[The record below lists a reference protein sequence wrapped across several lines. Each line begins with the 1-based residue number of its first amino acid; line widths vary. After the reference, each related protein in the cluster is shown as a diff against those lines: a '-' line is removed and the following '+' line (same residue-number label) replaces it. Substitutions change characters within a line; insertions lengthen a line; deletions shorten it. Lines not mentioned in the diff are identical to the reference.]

1 MLYSN
6 HAVLADTMPTNT
18 HTTPTGQTAQ
28 ADSKVA
34 DHQGSEGTA
43 APAASTTADQ
53 EKKVA
58 TTAPAASTTADQE
71 KKVATTAEEK
81 DKDKQTNASETPQ
94 KPTNVGKKDTE
105 VTSTNDA
112 KPATQKTTA
121 KSKVRVRAARL
132 RSVMKVAKAAPIAE
146 TPDPTTPSDSTSM
159 AIVNDKNK
167 LDKNWIQLDNG
178 KAQIYFT
185 VKGNDQ
191 KPYVTSF
198 MDKDV
203 KSTLYTKR
211 FDPNSLELNIE
222 YQNGDKDAGPG
233 LVLVWDDKYLQLN
246 TSRIGAEDLV
256 YTTNSG
262 VKDYVPVSPGNG
274 FYKSYNEWLK
284 EKQDPSKLHLI
295 SLWQKV
301 PANSTFT
308 ATLPFKYVGN
318 ADVVKSTRVDAYLK
332 PYSTTLTFDP
342 FELHPEQIDPA
353 PKPTTDDATTTTGVY
368 NNPLVTSSDWIKMV
382 HGNAIGYYTAK
393 GKDGKTYVTGY
404 AAPKGNSQSIFNVD
418 QIDLNSLEFH
428 LLYHN
433 GDKEVKSGLWFN
445 FADNKAIAIDTSR
458 LGADGPQLKSQQGW
472 SYKWAIHTGSDGGTY
487 YNSWAEYL
495 KAHNNVGDQASEI
508 SMTGVAIKPDDTI
521 EFNIPVKYTGQLSA
535 RTPSLTFSPHI
546 NDYGKG
552 FTQNWADLYFT
563 TVKKDL
569 SEVKR
574 VVLLP
579 TEFMGEKPGESDWKL
594 VKEISKDMPNGWDAF
609 KISNFPTYKGSFNMD
624 SLPIGDKPSLVYG
637 SAQYFIDLSK
647 IQEIFANHGYTVK
660 YANNNGKAQEMPF
673 YAYSTIPLA
682 KRVDDDKP
690 FNNDP
695 SIWVIQVQAVPAII
709 LNKDQH
715 YVADPNAK
723 PWDTTSMIDEIY
735 AADDAGQRKTRDQL
749 GKLPKTDVDISY
761 EYQAP
766 GAATAA
772 AVDKVDLTKAG
783 VYTVTYS
790 HTYADGRVVKDS
802 RKVYVDGVKPENKK
816 ITRTIIV
823 HEPNGTDQTVSQTA
837 TVTRKVI
844 LDATTGKIK
853 SAGKWSTA
861 KWEAYSAPEFKGYT
875 PAPAQIDETT
885 VNEGTQDTTVEISYT
900 ANKTPEQPDHNVDG
914 GKQEHKYITRTIIV
928 HTPNGT
934 DQKVIQK
941 ATLTREVIL
950 DATTGEIKSAGK
962 WSTAKWETYLAP
974 EFKGYTPA
982 PAQIDETTVNEG
994 TQDTTVEIS
1003 YTANKTP
1010 EQPDHNVDGGKQETK
1025 YITRTII
1032 VHTPN
1037 GTDQTVIQKATLTR
1051 KVILDATTGEIKS
1064 AGKWSTAKWETY
1076 SAPEFKGYTPA
1087 PAQIDETTVN
1097 EDTQDTTV
1105 EISYTANKTPE
1116 QPDHNVDGGKQ
1127 ETKYITRTIIVHEP
1141 NGTDQTVIQ
1150 TATVTRK
1157 VILDATT
1164 GEIKSAGKW
1173 STAKWEAYSAPEFK
1187 GYTPAPAQIDETTVN
1202 EDTQDTTVEI
1212 SYTANKTPEQ
1222 PDHNGKQETKDITR
1236 TIIVHEPNG
1245 TDQTVIQKATLT
1257 RKVILDATTGEI
1269 KSAGK
1274 WSTAKWERYSAP
1286 EFKGYTPAPAQIE
1299 ETTVNE
1305 DTQDT
1310 TVEISYTANK
1320 TPEQPDHNGKQETKD
1335 ITRTIMSTRQTELTK
1350 KLSKKQQ

>member
-1 MLYSN
+1 MLERIPKYTLRKLSVGLASVMIGSGILMN
-6 HAVLADTMPTNT
+6 SPKVLA
-18 HTTPTGQTAQ
+18 
-28 ADSKVA
+28 
-34 DHQGSEGTA
+34 
-43 APAASTTADQ
+43 
-53 EKKVA
+53 A
-58 TTAPAASTTADQE
+58 TTVQSSNQNEGKGNGESQSRTSVPDDTHSTGTDVQPGTSNQNE
-71 KKVATTAEEK
+71 GKGNGESQSDATT
-81 DKDKQTNASETPQ
+81 
-94 KPTNVGKKDTE
+94 
-105 VTSTNDA
+105 
-112 KPATQKTTA
+112 
-121 KSKVRVRAARL
+121 
-132 RSVMKVAKAAPIAE
+132 
-146 TPDPTTPSDSTSM
+146 PTTPSDSTSM

-167 LDKNWIQLDNG
+167 LDKNWIQLDHG
-178 KAQIYFT
+178 KGQIYFT

-191 KPYVTSF
+191 KTYVTSY

-211 FDPNSLELNIE
+211 FDPNSLELHIE

-368 NNPLVTSSDWIKMV
+368 NNPLATSSDWIKMT
-382 HGNAIGYYTAK
+382 HGDAVGYYTAK

-433 GDKEVKSGLWFN
+433 GDKEVNSGLWFN
-445 FADNKAIAIDTSR
+445 FADGKTLKLDTSR

-472 SYKWAIHTGSDGGTY
+472 SYKWSIHTGSDGGTY

-495 KAHNNVGDQASEI
+495 KAHNNVGDQASQI
-508 SMTGVAIKPDDTI
+508 SMTGVALKPDDTI

-535 RTPSLTFSPHI
+535 GTPSLPFEQDI
-546 NDYGKG
+546 DDYGSG
-552 FTQNWADLYFT
+552 FARSSASLYFT

-579 TEFMGEKPGESDWKL
+579 TEFMGEQPGQSYWKL
-594 VKEISKDMPNGWDAF
+594 VKEISKDMPNDGWDAL
-609 KISNFPTYKGSFNMD
+609 KISNFPIFKGSFNMD
-624 SLPIGDKPSLVYG
+624 SLPKGDRPSLVYG
-637 SAQYFIDLSK
+637 SAQYFIDLRK

-673 YAYSTIPLA
+673 YAYSTLPGA
-682 KRVDDDKP
+682 FRVDDDKP

-695 SIWVIQVQAVPAII
+695 SIWVIHVQAVPAII

-715 YVADPNAK
+715 YVADPNAE

-735 AADDAGQRKTRDQL
+735 AADDDAGQRKTRDQL
-749 GKLPKTDVDISY
+749 GKLSKTDVVISY

-766 GAATAA
+766 GAATAVA
-772 AVDKVDLTKAG
+772 ADKVDLTKAG

-802 RKVYVDGVKPENKK
+802 RKVYVNDAKQETKD

-823 HEPNGTDQTVSQTA
+823 HEPNGTDKTVIQTA
-837 TVTRKVI
+837 TV
-844 LDATTGKIK
+844 
-853 SAGKWSTA
+853 
-861 KWEAYSAPEFKGYT
+861 
-875 PAPAQIDETT
+875 
-885 VNEGTQDTTVEISYT
+885 
-900 ANKTPEQPDHNVDG
+900 
-914 GKQEHKYITRTIIV
+914 
-928 HTPNGT
+928 
-934 DQKVIQK
+934 
-941 ATLTREVIL
+941 
-950 DATTGEIKSAGK
+950 
-962 WSTAKWETYLAP
+962 
-974 EFKGYTPA
+974 
-982 PAQIDETTVNEG
+982 
-994 TQDTTVEIS
+994 
-1003 YTANKTP
+1003 
-1010 EQPDHNVDGGKQETK
+1010 
-1025 YITRTII
+1025 
-1032 VHTPN
+1032 
-1037 GTDQTVIQKATLTR
+1037 TR

-1064 AGKWSTAKWETY
+1064 AGKWSTAKWEKY
-1076 SAPEFKGYTPA
+1076 SAPEFPGYTPA

-1116 QPDHNVDGGKQ
+1116 Q
-1127 ETKYITRTIIVHEP
+1127 ETKDITRTIIVHTP
-1141 NGTDQTVIQ
+1141 KGTDQKVIQ
-1150 TATVTRK
+1150 KATLTRE
-1157 VILDATT
+1157 VILYVPT
-1164 GEIKSAGKW
+1164 GEIKSLGEW
-1173 STAKWEAYSAPEFK
+1173 STAKWGTYSAPEFK
-1187 GYTPAPAQIDETTVN
+1187 GYTPDKAQIDETTVN
-1202 EDTQDTTVEI
+1202 KNTQDITVEI
-1212 SYTANKTPEQ
+1212 SYKANEITKT
-1222 PDHNGKQETKDITR
+1222 ETKDITR

-1245 TDQTVIQKATLT
+1245 TDQKVIQKATLT
-1257 RKVILDATTGEI
+1257 RKVILYAPTGEI

-1286 EFKGYTPAPAQIE
+1286 EFTGYTPDKAQID

-1305 DTQDT
+1305 DTQNT
-1310 TVEISYTANK
+1310 TVEISYTANE
-1320 TPEQPDHNGKQETKD
+1320 TSEQPGHSKDNSNNDNNGGNN
-1335 ITRTIMSTRQTELTK
+1335 SNTELTDNNTDTSNPTDNNKSSKTKSTTTSKSNQSSKAKRTTKSGTISPKAVALANTTAGLATSAKANMENGIAKNNSQNSQTLPQTGENESKVAFAVAGLLAAALGIFGIAINRK
-1350 KLSKKQQ
+1350 KEN

>member
-1 MLYSN
+1 MATN
-6 HAVLADTMPTNT
+6 IQDTT
-18 HTTPTGQTAQ
+18 Q
-28 ADSKVA
+28 
-34 DHQGSEGTA
+34 
-43 APAASTTADQ
+43 
-53 EKKVA
+53 
-58 TTAPAASTTADQE
+58 
-71 KKVATTAEEK
+71 
-81 DKDKQTNASETPQ
+81 DKDKQPNANETTQNTTNID
-94 KPTNVGKKDTE
+94 KKDTE
-105 VTSTNDA
+105 VTPTNDA
-112 KPATQKTTA
+112 TPATQKTTP
-121 KSKVRVRAARL
+121 KFKVLAAL
-132 RSVMKVAKAAPIAE
+132 MKAAPRAMKAATAE
-146 TPDPTTPSDSTSM
+146 TPDPTAPSDSTSM
-159 AIVNDKNK
+159 AIVNDTNK

-191 KPYVTSF
+191 KTYVTSF

-211 FDPNSLELNIE
+211 FDPNSLELHIE

-233 LVLVWDDKYLQLN
+233 LVLVWDDKDLQLN
-246 TSRIGAEDLV
+246 TSRISTEDLV

-262 VKDYVPVSPGNG
+262 VKDYVPLSPGNG

-284 EKQDPSKLHLI
+284 EKQDPRKLHLI

-382 HGNAIGYYTAK
+382 HGEAIAYYTAK
-393 GKDGKTYVTGY
+393 GKDGKTYVTDY
-404 AAPKGNSQSIFNVD
+404 VAANGKSQSIINVK
-418 QIDLNSLEFH
+418 QVDLSILEYH
-428 LLYHN
+428 LIYHN
-433 GDKEVKSGLWFN
+433 GDKEVGSGLWAN
-445 FADNKAIAIDTSR
+445 FADNKTIAIDTSR

-472 SYKWAIHTGSDGGTY
+472 SYKWGIHTGSDGGTY

-660 YANNNGKAQEMPF
+660 YANNKDKDKDKVQEMPF

-749 GKLPKTDVDISY
+749 EKLPKTSKNYVNISY

-766 GAATAA
+766 GAATAV
-772 AVDKVDLTKAG
+772 AVDKVDLATPG
-783 VYTVTYS
+783 VYTVIYS
-790 HTYADGRVVKDS
+790 HTYADGQVVKDS
-802 RKVYVDGVKPENKK
+802 RKVYVDGVKPETKD

-823 HEPNGTDQTVSQTA
+823 HTPNGSDQKVIQTA
-837 TVTRKVI
+837 TLTREVI
-844 LDATTGKIK
+844 LYAPTGEIK
-853 SAGKWSTA
+853 SVGEWSTA
-861 KWEAYSAPEFKGYT
+861 KWGTYSAPKFKGYT

-885 VNEGTQDTTVEISYT
+885 VNEDTQDITVEISYT
-900 ANKTPEQPDHNVDG
+900 ANETP
-914 GKQEHKYITRTIIV
+914 KQETKDITRTIIV
-928 HTPNGT
+928 HTPNGS
-934 DQKVIQK
+934 DQKVIQT

-950 DATTGEIKSAGK
+950 YAPTGEIKSVGE
-962 WSTAKWETYLAP
+962 WSTAKW
-974 EFKGYTPA
+974 G
-982 PAQIDETTVNEG
+982 
-994 TQDTTVEIS
+994 
-1003 YTANKTP
+1003 
-1010 EQPDHNVDGGKQETK
+1010 
-1025 YITRTII
+1025 
-1032 VHTPN
+1032 
-1037 GTDQTVIQKATLTR
+1037 
-1051 KVILDATTGEIKS
+1051 
-1064 AGKWSTAKWETY
+1064 TY
-1076 SAPEFKGYTPA
+1076 SAPKFKGYTPA

-1105 EISYTANKTPE
+1105 EISYTANETPE
-1116 QPDHNVDGGKQ
+1116 QPDHSKDKDQGQNPQTPDSNENGK
-1127 ETKYITRTIIVHEP
+1127 HH
-1141 NGTDQTVIQ
+1141 
-1150 TATVTRK
+1150 
-1157 VILDATT
+1157 LST
-1164 GEIKSAGKW
+1164 GENTESSG
-1173 STAKWEAYSAPEFK
+1173 STTKTK
-1187 GYTPAPAQIDETTVN
+1187 APA
-1202 EDTQDTTVEI
+1202 
-1212 SYTANKTPEQ
+1212 TANKV
-1222 PDHNGKQETKDITR
+1222 TKNL
-1236 TIIVHEPNG
+1236 P
-1245 TDQTVIQKATLT
+1245 Q
-1257 RKVILDATTGEI
+1257 TGEKENQLGLLGI
-1269 KSAGK
+1269 VLASLGVFGLG
-1274 WSTAKWERYSAP
+1274 W
-1286 EFKGYTPAPAQIE
+1286 
-1299 ETTVNE
+1299 
-1305 DTQDT
+1305 
-1310 TVEISYTANK
+1310 
-1320 TPEQPDHNGKQETKD
+1320 
-1335 ITRTIMSTRQTELTK
+1335 K
-1350 KLSKKQQ
+1350 KREHE